1 MVHHVGGSGP
11 WVRVL
16 GVAALAAL
24 GASCAGPSAGPA
36 PGIEAGA
43 GETDL
48 LGSTGSQP
56 PRAVLA
62 VGTDHELSLELT
74 GAVEVPGPGDPDASG
89 TAVVMLVEERGEVCV
104 EIAVDG
110 LDQPTAAHLH
120 EAVAGSAG
128 DVVLGLPS
136 PPDGQGSVDACVS
149 AAADVLDRLRGDP
162 TGFYVNVHSA
172 AFPDGALRG
181 QLP

>member
-1 MVHHVGGSGP
+1 MVLEVGGSRP
-11 WVRVL
+11 WARVL
-16 GVAALAAL
+16 GLAALAAL
-24 GASCAGPSAGPA
+24 GPSCGGGAAGPA
-36 PGIEAGA
+36 AGVEAGA
-43 GETDL
+43 GGTDL

-56 PRAVLA
+56 PTTVLE
-62 VGTDHELSLELT
+62 VGSDDELALALT
-74 GAVEVPGPGDPDASG
+74 GAVEVPGPGDLDAAG
-89 TAVVMLVEERGEVCV
+89 TAVVVLVDERGEVCV

-128 DVVLGLPS
+128 DVVLGLPAPS
-136 PPDGQGSVDACVS
+136 DGQGSVDACVS